1 MERYKNFRI
10 NEAKN
15 NDTPSL
21 ITKDENYIN
30 DPVSIANT
38 FKNFFISV
46 AKIVYSKIKLWN
58 KSFKN
63 FLSPEINDSFLITS
77 SNKKEIYKVI
87 SSFNSNKSCGPNSIP
102 TNVLHFLQDQI
113 SNHLATICN
122 LSFSTG
128 VFPAI
133 LKIVKVIPIYK
144 KNSKLEVSN
153 YRPNSLL
160 SNFDKIFEKLMHSRL
175 IEFLKGKQI
184 LYHRQFGFRK
194 DFSTNHAILT
204 LLKSIQK
211 ALDDG

>member
-1 MERYKNFRI
+1 MERYKNFCI

-77 SNKKEIYKVI
+77 ANKKEIYKVI
-87 SSFNSNKSCGPNSIP
+87 SSLNSNKSCGPNSIP

-184 LYHRQFGFRK
+184 LYYRQFGFRK

>member
-38 FKNFFISV
+38 FNNFF
-46 AKIVYSKIKLWN
+46 YLCCWN
-58 KSFKN
+58 CLFKNQTFKSFKN
-63 FLSPEINDSFLITS
+63 FLSSEINDSFLITS
-77 SNKKEIYKVI
+77 ANKKEIYKVI
-87 SSFNSNKSCGPNSIP
+87 SSLNSNKSCGPNSIP
-102 TNVLHFLQDQI
+102 TKVLHFLQDQI

-175 IEFLKGKQI
+175 IEFLEGKQI
-184 LYHRQFGFRK
+184 LYYRQFGFRK

-211 ALDDG
+211 ALGDG

>member
-184 LYHRQFGFRK
+184 LYYRQFGFRK